1 MIKGDGDGDPDDT
14 VTVDTG
20 AIPGGFTSLEVR
32 VTSCSSTK
40 YGASVVGTTTAT
52 LLQLAQA
59 ITFTNTPPSSPQVG
73 SSYTVTAT
81 GGGSGNPV
89 TFSVD
94 ASSTSGCTVVAATGV
109 VTLTEP
115 AGTCVIDANQAGN
128 ATYAPAPQV
137 SQTVTSTLIPQAIVF
152 TDSPPDGLVVG
163 GSFTVTAMGGGS
175 GNPVTFSVDPSSTAG
190 CSVDA
195 SGDVSFT
202 GPAGTCD
209 IDANQAGNAT
219 YSAAPTVNLPIA
231 VGVAP
236 QTITYTSTPPQVPLV
251 GGTYTVTATG
261 GGSGNPV
268 VITIDPTSTSGC
280 TIDPSTD
287 IVTFT
292 GPTGTCVIDAN
303 QAGDSSYA
311 PAPQASQDLTVYA
324 QEICGQQVISTT
336 SDDGTAA
343 SGQVSATFTFAG
355 YNGGLAPPTTCKGY
369 TTFDASADS
378 PVEGLTGNQS
388 VDFAAQTLASA
399 HMTATIT
406 WAVQSFCTPDGS
418 GNTTIC
424 PPTYVSFDG
433 GQDLGAADLL
443 QLRAGRPPRVV
454 HDGALLRVHRRRH
467 PDHRDLGRLRR
478 PAVPPRL
485 TWTGRSGGE

>member
-1 MIKGDGDGDPDDT
+1 M
-14 VTVDTG
+14 
-20 AIPGGFTSLEVR
+20 
-32 VTSCSSTK
+32 
-40 YGASVVGTTTAT
+40 YGISDVGTTTAT
-52 LLQLAQA
+52 LLQLPQA
-59 ITFTNTPPSSPQVG
+59 ISFTSTPPSSPPVG
-73 SSYTVTAT
+73 SSYVVTAT

-89 TFSVD
+89 TFSID
-94 ASSTSGCTVVAATGV
+94 ASSTSGCTVVSGV
-109 VTLTEP
+109 VTFTAP

-137 SQTVTSTLIPQAIVF
+137 SQTVTSALIPQAIVF
-152 TDSPPDGLVVG
+152 TDSPPADLIVG

-195 SGDVSFT
+195 TGDVSFT

-209 IDANQAGNAT
+209 IDANQAGNST

-236 QTITYTSTPPQVPLV
+236 QTITYTSTPPEVALV
-251 GGTYTVTATG
+251 GGTYAVTATG

-268 VITIDPTSTSGC
+268 VLTIDATSTSGC
-280 TIDPSTD
+280 TIDPSTGV
-287 IVTFT
+287 VTFT
-292 GPTGTCVIDAN
+292 APTGTCVIDAN
-303 QAGDSSYA
+303 QAGNSSYA
-311 PAPQASQDLTVYA
+311 QAPQVQQDVTVYA

-336 SDDGTAA
+336 SDDGTAE

-355 YNGGLAPPTTCKGY
+355 YNGGTAPTTTCKGY

-388 VDFAAQTLASA
+388 VDFGAQSLATA

-418 GNTTIC
+418 GDTTIC

-433 GQDLGAADLL
+433 GQTWVPQTYCSSAQAAGLEWC
-443 QLRAGRPPRVV
+443 
-454 HDGALLRVHRRRH
+454 
-467 PDHRDLGRLRR
+467 
-478 PAVPPRL
+478 
-485 TWTGRSGGE
+485 TTGRSYAFTADGTQITETWDGFGDPLFHHG